1 MLAEYRIYMLAYLNL
16 AHFRMRTN
24 KRALKHS
31 EMGSGFQPPKSLYD
45 VLMYT
50 ESDSKQLE
58 SENCTHS
65 LQGPRLEITT
75 TGSSSTEQQRK
86 RVYSNTHVSIALILR
101 YIPKPTHELS
111 VNYLRQQSQFT
122 FHMFFAVKRNAS
134 EHQP

>member
-1 MLAEYRIYMLAYLNL
+1 
-16 AHFRMRTN
+16 
-24 KRALKHS
+24 
-31 EMGSGFQPPKSLYD
+31 
-45 VLMYT
+45 MYT
-50 ESDSKQLE
+50 ESDSKQLK

-75 TGSSSTEQQRK
+75 SSTSSTEQEREKEYIQT
-86 RVYSNTHVSIALILR
+86 YVSIALILL

-134 EHQP
+134 EHTRNRWKRIEIVRALFDAANVLVCWCAEGEFYEFSKVLRLHYFN